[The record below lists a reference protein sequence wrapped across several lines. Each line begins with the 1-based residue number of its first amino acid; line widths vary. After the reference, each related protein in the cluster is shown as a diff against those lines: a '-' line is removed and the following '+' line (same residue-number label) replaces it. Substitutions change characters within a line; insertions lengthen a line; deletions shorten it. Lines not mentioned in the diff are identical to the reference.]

1 MRNQPHGLRRAAA
14 ALLAAA
20 ALPLAPLAAQEAQ
33 PAADPPAQAAEQP
46 APEAA
51 MPAPTPA
58 PPEPEAEPAPAPE
71 AQAATPPATARAAPA
86 TRRAPAR
93 APVRATARPA
103 PRAIAPA
110 APAASVPVAA
120 APVPAP
126 VADSA
131 SGGGVAAVPP
141 GEVETLPVPP
151 EGGTD
156 IVPTA
161 AAPAEQNDG
170 SILPWLIGGLLLAGA
185 LAYLLLRRRRT
196 EDYVE
201 DDRVYEEPAAA
212 YTPAPEPVIA
222 PEPVRAPE
230 PVAAAPTLT
239 TAAPVALVGG
249 SILTAPIVGT
259 GFAAAAA
266 AKPAAVAT
274 PVETAPVA
282 AAATQQGAPEID
294 LSMRAIRAGVQ
305 EDGARVEFELTV
317 GNSGPVSAEDV
328 RVSTWMLASGA
339 SETERALIAPAD
351 HADTPPVTIPAG
363 ETRTLQAAVGL
374 TSAEVTGDAVL
385 PVVVADATYRLPDG
399 STGHA
404 TARFAV
410 GVPDGEELAHF
421 STDNPSG
428 LHEGVVARELG

>member
-1 MRNQPHGLRRAAA
+1 A
-14 ALLAAA
+14 
-20 ALPLAPLAAQEAQ
+20 
-33 PAADPPAQAAEQP
+33 
-46 APEAA
+46 
-51 MPAPTPA
+51 
-58 PPEPEAEPAPAPE
+58 
-71 AQAATPPATARAAPA
+71 
-86 TRRAPAR
+86 
-93 APVRATARPA
+93 V
-103 PRAIAPA
+103 APA
-110 APAASVPVAA
+110 APAASAPVAA

-126 VADSA
+126 LPDSA
-131 SGGGVAAVPP
+131 SGGDVAAVPP
-141 GEVETLPVPP
+141 GEVETLPAPP

-161 AAPAEQNDG
+161 AAPAQQKDA
-170 SILPWLIGGLLLAGA
+170 SILPWLIGGLLLAGG
-185 LAYLLLRRRRT
+185 LAYLLLRRRRRT

-201 DDRVYEEPAAA
+201 NDRVYDEPAAA
-212 YTPAPEPVIA
+212 YTPEPEPVIA
-222 PEPVRAPE
+222 PEPVRAPQ

-239 TAAPVALVGG
+239 AAAPVAPIGG

-266 AKPAAVAT
+266 AKPAAAEA

-282 AAATQQGAPEID
+282 AAAVPQAAPEID

-339 SETERALIAPAD
+339 SDTERALIAPAD

-421 STDNPSG
+421 SVDNPSG